1 MKSVYNK
8 AKKTVAD
15 ANIIVNGLAEGSDT
29 REQNSAI
36 ADRIDHMI
44 VEILPRGLR
53 YCCLS
58 CAEFLGRGDPGCC
71 CGSGLYGPLR
81 LLFGPLLYGVLFVPF
96 VFAVLQQSARNQV
109 AVDAFTAE
117 GELSASSWYAAFLFL
132 GAVSLYVLIAF
143 TSLPPYDPR
152 SARLLLL
159 LSAVILVVWIQ
170 QALTFRYIMMRPE
183 LSRLKKQRGEK
194 HKYRL
199 CGRAYSSLNPHNM
212 INYIYLTVIL
222 SEFFILASVCF
233 HSNIPWKQYGARTS
247 DNDIADFLQAV
258 LPQALVGAFLD
269 GASNTWLVVLV
280 SYCAAYVMAT
290 GWVVY
295 TRKSPASLSM
305 AFVCDGLAG
314 ALYTTVVG
322 RLLLSAFNLENNDFG
337 RVLAMLGFFG
347 FSTTAVFVAT
357 MRGDA
362 GDARNTKRQSDVR
375 FLPKWLAAER
385 ILKGL
390 VGISAALLGN
400 LKLELPEISV
410 NGTAVG
416 GGLLDSGIGSTR
428 FIERTLKP
436 KIGPILFVMF
446 AIAVTIMHLVLLH
459 RWHPTCSVTFVTR
472 ARTALLNVALAGQVI
487 TLSMLLMPWHGWL
500 MLLIV
505 VWMLA
510 FLGLVSYA
518 IFKVFF
524 APVSDDES
532 EEMRRR
538 RIKDVQDKMLRKGA
552 NVRGRGAGSLNI
564 ALPVNL
570 RVGQPAPPTE
580 ARALQKQ
587 ESMSILRG
595 PPV

>member
-375 FLPKWLAAER
+375 FLPKYARSVASHPPACASWPHAVTCRSACCAVRLGICLAPLAPLARLSHAPARPLPCPWEWLPCPPA
-385 ILKGL
+385 
-390 VGISAALLGN
+390 AALSR
-400 LKLELPEISV
+400 LPQPWMLW
-410 NGTAVG
+410 NGCPGFRRRLSRACHSPGCCGMAALASG
-416 GGLLDSGIGSTR
+416 GGSLAL
-428 FIERTLKP
+428 
-436 KIGPILFVMF
+436 
-446 AIAVTIMHLVLLH
+446 A
-459 RWHPTCSVTFVTR
+459 
-472 ARTALLNVALAGQVI
+472 TALA
-487 TLSMLLMPWHGWL
+487 
-500 MLLIV
+500 
-505 VWMLA
+505 
-510 FLGLVSYA
+510 
-518 IFKVFF
+518 
-524 APVSDDES
+524 
-532 EEMRRR
+532 R
-538 RIKDVQDKMLRKGA
+538 
-552 NVRGRGAGSLNI
+552 RGRATHHRAVRHGG
-564 ALPVNL
+564 
-570 RVGQPAPPTE
+570 RPP
-580 ARALQKQ
+580 
-587 ESMSILRG
+587 
-595 PPV
+595 